1 MEQRSCIHC
10 GKIFDIST
18 KPKGW
23 MANHSRWCDKN
34 PKRVEYVLKLSETRK
49 SKKNFNNQYTYGAII
64 SEETKQKQRV
74 ASTGKKHTL
83 DAKNK
88 IREKALNSKHRR
100 LRKGVVE
107 YKGIL
112 LDSSWELALAKRL
125 DEIKIKWI
133 RPEPLQWL
141 DEIGL
146 SHNYFP
152 DFYLVDYDIYLDPK
166 NSHAINVQKK
176 KLDVILKQYKNILI
190 LDTLEKCKNYSI

>member
-1 MEQRSCIHC
+1 
-10 GKIFDIST
+10 
-18 KPKGW
+18 
-23 MANHSRWCDKN
+23 MANHSRWCQKN
-34 PKRVEYVLKLSETRK
+34 PKRLNYSLNLSKARS
-49 SKKNFNNQYTYGAII
+49 SKKNFNNQYTYGAVI
-64 SEETKQKQRV
+64 SEETKEKQRL
-74 ASTGKKHTL
+74 ASTGKKHSEQT
-83 DAKNK
+83 KQK
-88 IREKALNSKHRR
+88 MKEKALASKHRR

-133 RPEPLQWL
+133 RPEPLEWI

-176 KLDVILKQYKNILI
+176 KLDIILNQYKNILI